1 MDPNTFGI
9 AFESVKFTIPAGPT
23 VRSRTCTVPASH
35 IDTLGGKAFSKL
47 SKPNNV
53 MRRLLLCKCESALRE
68 ESFPNGMALKSFPN
82 VMARTDII
90 DQIATLRSEA
100 IFGKGYVGEVSRKAM
115 LRKLSVRAA
124 ILQRDDVLYFDGP
137 SHDDVR
143 SQCSTYESTMHGVH
157 AHTTDMSRN
166 RVGHMKHPMGWS

>member
-9 AFESVKFTIPAGPT
+9 AFESVKITIPAGPI

-35 IDTLGGKAFSKL
+35 IVTIAGEACLKL
-47 SKPNNV
+47 SKTNNA

-68 ESFPNGMALKSFPN
+68 ESCPNGMALKSFPN
-82 VMARTDII
+82 AMARTDII
-90 DQIATLRSEA
+90 DQIKTLRSEA

-143 SQCSTYESTMHGVH
+143 SQ
-157 AHTTDMSRN
+157 
-166 RVGHMKHPMGWS
+166 PMCVKSDIRGRFGWN